1 MYTLHKA
8 KEEIDA
14 VANHATDIATHVLTL
29 SDDLHAELSR
39 FKKDI
44 LDGID
49 KKFADLER
57 TIQGDAAISDSSAVA
72 DLGAKVSLLSS
83 SKHPA
88 GPQGSGSDPEARP
101 AVEAH
106 EHEPAQHT
114 DGAREPEERLSQ
126 GGYDPNAEP
135 RSEGHRY

>member
-29 SDDLHAELSR
+29 SDDLHAGLSK

-49 KKFADLER
+49 KRFADLER
-57 TIQGDAAISDSSAVA
+57 TIHGDTAILDSSAVA

-83 SKHPA
+83 IKHPS
-88 GPQGSGSDPEARP
+88 GVQGSGSDPELGP
-101 AVEAH
+101 PVETRG
-106 EHEPAQHT
+106 HEPAQHRDS
-114 DGAREPEERLSQ
+114 DGEQEDRPPQ
-126 GGYDPNAEP
+126 GGYHPNAEP
-135 RSEGHRY
+135 QSEGHRY

>member
-57 TIQGDAAISDSSAVA
+57 TIHGDTAVLDSSAVA

-83 SKHPA
+83 TKHPGTA
-88 GPQGSGSDPEARP
+88 QGSGSVPAARP
-101 AVEAH
+101 PVEAH

-114 DGAREPEERLSQ
+114 NGGREHEDRPSQ

-135 RSEGHRY
+135 QSEGHRY